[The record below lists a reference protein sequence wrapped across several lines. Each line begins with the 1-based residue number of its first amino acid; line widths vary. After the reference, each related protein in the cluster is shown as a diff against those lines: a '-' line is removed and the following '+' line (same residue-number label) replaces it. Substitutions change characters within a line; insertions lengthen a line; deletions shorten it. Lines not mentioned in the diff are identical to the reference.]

1 MGKSLLASTL
11 ALVLAKKGLTVGLF
25 DLDFTSPSTHAILGV
40 KDLLQPIED
49 RGIIPPQV
57 DGLKYMSIIYYSGN
71 NPVPLRGADV
81 SNALIELLTVVKWG
95 RLDYLVL
102 DMPPGISDATLDLM
116 RLIKKAEFLMVTTPS
131 QLAFETLRKL
141 ADLLRELGAS
151 VIGVVENMKMTQ
163 TDFIQRQTKELGL
176 AFLGSI
182 PFDKNLENAL
192 GKPDRLLATVF
203 AEEVKLLT
211 SKIENQASQ
220 Q

>member
-1 MGKSLLASTL
+1 VGKSLLASTL

-25 DLDFTSPSTHAILGV
+25 DLDFTSPSSHLILGV
-40 KDLLQPIED
+40 KNLQPTED
-49 RGIIPPQV
+49 RGIIPPQIH
-57 DGLKYMSIIYYSGN
+57 GLKYMSIIYYSGN

-116 RLIKKAEFLMVTTPS
+116 RLIKNAEFLMVTTPS
-131 QLAFETLRKL
+131 QLAFETVRKL

-163 TDFIQRQTKELGL
+163 TDFVQRQTKALGL

-182 PFDKNLENAL
+182 PFDKNLESTL

-203 AEEVKLLT
+203 GEKVKLLN
-211 SKIENQASQ
+211 SKIEKNQTSKL
-220 Q
+220 